1 MIGFWISFGLIA
13 VLIPIG
19 LVGIKRYVLKGKA
32 VTKKLEKHANEMVFR
47 YWTFY
52 WLCDLFYMSCFI
64 QNLVCQFVF
73 GGLILCVIFMNLSL
87 VFSFPKEKSSFERWG
102 MLQYFLVGIGI
113 TVYLLYV
120 VPDADLKDVLIPVVS
135 AVYGGLL
142 TLAGVAWTIRQTQAD
157 KRKDDIVRAKP
168 YFSFNAISSE
178 PKPGS
183 FQKACFPMIEN
194 EVNRKCEAYVEIENS
209 NQSVTILQSVY
220 HDGAWNDI
228 ELNKTLVGGDKCILS
243 FCFDSPFE
251 IYLKVADIYGNAY
264 FYRLRVLG
272 YPDPRDPQVTS
283 EGRAFNT
290 IREIAEVT
298 QEEMDK
304 EIKEAKG
311 HGSSKTDK

>member
-1 MIGFWISFGLIA
+1 MIGYWISFGLIA

-19 LVGIKRYVLKGKA
+19 LVELKRYALKGKN
-32 VTKKLEKHANEMVFR
+32 VTKEQEKHANAMVFR
-47 YWTFY
+47 YWIFY

-73 GGLILCVIFMNLSL
+73 GGLILCIIFMNLGL

-102 MLQYFLVGIGI
+102 MLQDFLVGIGI
-113 TVYLLYV
+113 TVYLLYI
-120 VPDADLKDVLIPVVS
+120 VPNADLKDVLIPVVS

-157 KRKDDIVRAKP
+157 KKKDDIARAKP
-168 YFSFNAISSE
+168 YFSFNVMLTE
-178 PKPGS
+178 PKGGS
-183 FQKACFPMIEN
+183 FQKTCFPMIEN
-194 EVNRKCEAYVEIENS
+194 ESNRKCEAYVEIENS
-209 NQSVTILQSVY
+209 NQSVTIFQSVY

-228 ELNKTLVGGDKCILS
+228 EMNKTLVGGGKCILS

-251 IYLKVADIYGNAY
+251 IYLKVTDIYGNAY
-264 FYRLRVLG
+264 FYRVKVLA
-272 YPDPRDPQVTS
+272 YPNPLATQITS
-283 EGRAFNT
+283 SGRAFHT
-290 IREIAEVT
+290 IRDIAEVT